1 MARRGPDPAL
11 HRLRSAALDAAMRC
25 IDVPAYLFD
34 AAGAELARNP
44 AGNSMHRARGFTLI
58 EMMIVLA
65 AAGVLATLGM
75 LTSGK
80 WFLAP

>member
-1 MARRGPDPAL
+1 
-11 HRLRSAALDAAMRC
+11 
-25 IDVPAYLFD
+25 
-34 AAGAELARNP
+34 
-44 AGNSMHRARGFTLI
+44 MHRARGFTLI
-58 EMMIVLA
+58 EVMIVLA